1 MHKEYFMLK
10 LKLGLIS
17 MPEKD
22 RNEILEEYDAH
33 FEFGKQQGRTEEEIA
48 KELGDP
54 EELAVE
60 LMGEPDARPDN
71 QQPNKQFPP
80 FYGESDYSQSHAV
93 PQMHNMPP
101 YYPEQPRSGEASR
114 RVFGIIG
121 ALFVSIM
128 VIPLLISGWGVCIG
142 LIGASL
148 GFVLVPFVYVIK
160 LSFGATFFGAELSM
174 CLVAFGVGILLAQA
188 TVLLCRLYAKLNLAY
203 LHWVANVGRERRM

>member
-22 RNEILEEYDAH
+22 RNEILDEYDAH
-33 FEFGKQQGRTEEEIA
+33 FEFGKQQGRTDEEIA

-60 LMGEPDARPDN
+60 LMGESDIKPFN
-71 QQPNKQFPP
+71 QQAHNQAPP
-80 FYGESDYSQSHAV
+80 FYGDSNYGPPHAA
-93 PQMHNMPP
+93 PPMHEMPP
-101 YYPEQPRSGEASR
+101 YYPQKERSGVVSR
-114 RVFGIIG
+114 RVFGVIG
-121 ALFVSIM
+121 AFFVSII

-148 GFVLVPFVYVIK
+148 GFLLAPFAYILK

-174 CLVAFGVGILLAQA
+174 YIVGFGIGILLAQA
-188 TVLLCRLYAKLNLAY
+188 IAAICRLYGKLNLAY
-203 LHWVANVGRERRM
+203 LHWIANVGRERR